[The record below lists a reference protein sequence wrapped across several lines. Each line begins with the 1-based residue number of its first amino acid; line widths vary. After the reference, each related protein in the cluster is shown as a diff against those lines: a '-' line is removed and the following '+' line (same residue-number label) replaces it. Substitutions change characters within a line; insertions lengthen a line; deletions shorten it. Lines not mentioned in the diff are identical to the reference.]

1 MSTRKRKPSAA
12 NAALLMNASASMSAN
27 ASTAAALE
35 TIHNNVRN
43 AKLLSNTLKNMHN
56 NANSRNTAKN
66 RLSNNTMQ
74 QLERKRSKM
83 IKYIKILNKINM
95 HLGNSVTEIKKLST
109 KIIITNK
116 RFKNFE
122 DIKDAVL
129 LISEEM
135 EKMPADIKRNISA
148 EMNRMNIK
156 SLSSENRNKISPILY
171 EIKQLYQEY
180 RRTYQEIDSN
190 LKEIG
195 RHV

>member
-35 TIHNNVRN
+35 TIHKNVRN

-56 NANSRNTAKN
+56 NTNRRNTAKN
-66 RLSNNTMQ
+66 GLSNNTMQ

-148 EMNRMNIK
+148 EMNRMNVK

-171 EIKQLYQEY
+171 EMKQLYQEY

-195 RHV
+195 RHA